1 MSASGVTQNFQL
13 PIYNPD
19 DITSWLTDF
28 NGAMQL
34 IDAALNAIKTTADT
48 AEVDLTSL
56 EAQVNQLK
64 TSVQTIGPDVEKAK
78 QDITAIN
85 AQLLTVAGQIAALSS
100 AVELGVGETKTG
112 VIGVGET
119 TLTLQFTK
127 EFTDESRVS
136 WWFSQFGLV
145 ATNVVGN
152 PANKTVTVTVPER
165 SSVVKV
171 AVTVY

>member
-1 MSASGVTQNFQL
+1 MN
-13 PIYNPD
+13 
-19 DITSWLTDF
+19 
-28 NGAMQL
+28 L
-34 IDAALNAIKTTADT
+34 IDAAIKAIKTTADT
-48 AEVDLTSL
+48 AEVDLTAL
-56 EAQVNQLK
+56 EARVNQLQ
-64 TSVQTIGPDVEKAK
+64 TSGQTIGPDVEKAK

-152 PANKTVTVTVPER
+152 PTDKTVTVTVPER

>member
-34 IDAALNAIKTTADT
+34 IDAARKGIKTTADT
-48 AEVDLTSL
+48 AEVDLTAL
-56 EAQVNQLK
+56 EAQVNQLR

-85 AQLLTVAGQIAALSS
+85 AQL
-100 AVELGVGETKTG
+100 
-112 VIGVGET
+112 
-119 TLTLQFTK
+119 
-127 EFTDESRVS
+127 
-136 WWFSQFGLV
+136 
-145 ATNVVGN
+145 
-152 PANKTVTVTVPER
+152 
-165 SSVVKV
+165 
-171 AVTVY
+171 